1 MASALA
7 PRGEFS
13 LVIAAFL
20 VTAGTTDALRE
31 TIPAFTVGY
40 VLLTSI
46 LGTILMRNAYFIERV
61 ARGFHTE

>member
-1 MASALA
+1 
-7 PRGEFS
+7 
-13 LVIAAFL
+13 VIAAFL

-46 LGTILMRNAYFIERV
+46 LGTILMRNAHLIELV
-61 ARGFHTE
+61 ARTFSPE